1 MLVAINITFSLTQH
15 FLCYFPQTHVFIE
28 SSIIVPP
35 MLWDLG
41 FEKVN
46 LSHLVRRK
54 LSKIPPFSNSA
65 PIFFWLFR
73 KKTQRR
79 GNSFL
84 LKDPFLLPS
93 VSKDSF
99 QQKKWKMI
107 RILVNY
113 DGNLFLKT
121 VKMHNGLSFLSRY
134 LARNIIFSLPTNSRS
149 GSVVQTKDWTK
160 VLTIIAKGFLHR
172 TKARNK
178 WLLVE
183 QSFYLKRATLLKYWT
198 LRLRGKDKFLFSFKE
213 GSSDD

>member
-1 MLVAINITFSLTQH
+1 ML
-15 FLCYFPQTHVFIE
+15 C
-28 SSIIVPP
+28 
-35 MLWDLG
+35 DLG

-65 PIFFWLFR
+65 SSFFWLFQ

-84 LKDPFLLPS
+84 LKDPKDPFLLPS

-121 VKMHNGLSFLSRY
+121 VKMHNRLSFLSRY
-134 LARNIIFSLPTNSRS
+134 LARNIIFSLPTNSGS

-160 VLTIIAKGFLHR
+160 VLTIIAKGFLHH
-172 TKARNK
+172 TKVRNK
-178 WLLVE
+178 RLFAE

-198 LRLRGKDKFLFSFKE
+198 PRLHGKK
-213 GSSDD
+213 

>member
-1 MLVAINITFSLTQH
+1 MSVAINITFSLTQH

-41 FEKVN
+41 FDKVN
-46 LSHLVRRK
+46 LSHLARRK

-113 DGNLFLKT
+113 DRNLFFEDCKKCT
-121 VKMHNGLSFLSRY
+121 VGCHFYRDILPETSSFRFQP
-134 LARNIIFSLPTNSRS
+134 IP
-149 GSVVQTKDWTK
+149 D
-160 VLTIIAKGFLHR
+160 
-172 TKARNK
+172 
-178 WLLVE
+178 LV
-183 QSFYLKRATLLKYWT
+183 R
-198 LRLRGKDKFLFSFKE
+198 SFKPKT
-213 GSSDD
+213 GQKY